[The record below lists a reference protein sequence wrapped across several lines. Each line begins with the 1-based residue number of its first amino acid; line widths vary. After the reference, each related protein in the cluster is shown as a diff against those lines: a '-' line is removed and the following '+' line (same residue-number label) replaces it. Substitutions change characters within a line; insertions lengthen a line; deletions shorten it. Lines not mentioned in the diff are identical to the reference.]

1 MTPQTIINTARRIT
15 NDIDAVAAMQRQ
27 SDDELLGYVNEAL
40 KEAAVMRPDLFST
53 VGDMTC
59 TAGQC
64 EQAITFQDAIQLLD
78 VLCIHGGTALTPFD
92 RTAMD
97 QFRPGWRTDPA
108 GPAENWSALNGDP
121 LQFFIY
127 PKAPV
132 GQVLDVRY
140 VRNPGTYALGDVIGD
155 LPASYEPALAD
166 YVIYRAESKDDEH
179 TLSQRAAAHYAAF
192 RMKFGV
198 AGNGTTVQE

>member
-1 MTPQTIINTARRIT
+1 MTPQDIIKQARFIT
-15 NDIDAVAAMQRQ
+15 NDAGTSAAIYRQ
-27 SDDELLGYVNEAL
+27 DDPELLTYVNEGL
-40 KEAAVMRPDLFST
+40 KEAAIIRPELFST

-64 EQAITFQDAIQLLD
+64 EQAITFLDAIQLLD

-92 RTAMD
+92 RATMD

-108 GPAENWSALNGDP
+108 GPAQNWAPLNGDP

-127 PKAPV
+127 PRAPV

-140 VRNPGTYALGDVIGD
+140 VRNPGVYALGDTISD
-155 LPASYEPALAD
+155 LPASYLPALVWAVV
-166 YVIYRAESKDDEH
+166 YLAESKDDEH
-179 TLSQRAAAHYAAF
+179 VLSQRAIMARQRF
-192 RMKFGV
+192 VEIMKGGV
-198 AGNGTTVQE
+198 GA